1 MTNPTLSSITTF
13 LDELLPPLA
22 YLDSSQ
28 NGLQLDAGRG
38 DVTHIAFAVDAG
50 ESVIAEAVSRG
61 ADLLVVHHGLLW
73 STAPAAITGPLGR
86 KVKLLI
92 EGGCSLY
99 GSHLPLDGHQEVG
112 NGAQLAQMLGLHDV
126 KPFCFYKG
134 GPVGCWG
141 RCTRT
146 MTFESAS
153 SILQALSGASPHL
166 ILPFGKS
173 SFSTVAIVTG
183 SGSFA
188 LEECARADIDLFI
201 SGEPKHE
208 AYHLAK
214 ELRQSALFA
223 GHYATETVGV
233 LALKQRLEQK
243 SIEKSWN
250 LRTSFIDEPSGI

>member
-1 MTNPTLSSITTF
+1 MTQPTLLTISSFI
-13 LDELLPPLA
+13 DKLLPPLA
-22 YLDSSQ
+22 YQDSSQ
-28 NGLQLDAGRG
+28 NGLQVDAGG
-38 DVTHIAFAVDAG
+38 SKLTHIAFAVDAG

-73 STAPAAITGPLGR
+73 STIPCPITGSFGR

-99 GSHLPLDGHQEVG
+99 GSHLPLDGHQEIG
-112 NGAQLAQMLGLHDV
+112 NGAQIAQILGLHEV

-141 RCTRT
+141 RCPQTT
-146 MTFESAS
+146 TLESVS
-153 SILQALSGASPHL
+153 SILQQLRGASPHH

-188 LEECARADIDLFI
+188 LEECARAGIDLFI

-214 ELRQSALFA
+214 ELRQSAIFA

-233 LALKQRLEQK
+233 LALKEQIEKK
-243 SIEKSWN
+243 SIEQHWS